1 MDEERRYLEALARD
15 DRSAFDA
22 LYLKYAA
29 KTEEFLYRMLKDHS
43 EAEDITQDIFLKI
56 WRNRTSIGAVDAFGP
71 YLFRMARNAV
81 YDRFDSRSVREN
93 YARRGQPAARIRA
106 SRQRHRQPRPAAAD
120 PHGCRKNARTTAPDL
135 PHEPRRGAF
144 ERPDRRT
151 ALHQPPH
158 GREPDFPRPG
168 RAAEACEADSFLF
181 LKNNSTCDV
190 RSPDMNRLIGKR
202 ANHYAQKLYKR
213 DHRNIPR
220 E

>member
-81 YDRFDSRSVREN
+81 YDRFDNRSVREN
-93 YARRGQPAARIRA
+93 YARRASLLPEYELPDSAIDSRDLLLMIRMVVENA
-106 SRQRHRQPRPAAAD
+106 HAEGIWAGICGELGAD
-120 PHGCRKNARTTAPDL
+120 LSLTKEFLEMGVDEL
-135 PHEPRRGAF
+135 SVS
-144 ERPDRRT
+144 
-151 ALHQPPH
+151 
-158 GREPDFPRPG
+158 PG
-168 RAAEACEADSFLF
+168 RVLPIRKVIVESSCS
-181 LKNNSTCDV
+181 
-190 RSPDMNRLIGKR
+190 
-202 ANHYAQKLYKR
+202 
-213 DHRNIPR
+213 
-220 E
+220 

>member
-81 YDRFDSRSVREN
+81 YDRFDNRSVREN
-93 YARRGQPAARIRA
+93 YARRASLLPEYELPDSAIDSRDLLLLIRMVVEKMPEQRRRIFRM
-106 SRQRHRQPRPAAAD
+106 SREEGLSNDQIAEQ
-120 PHGCRKNARTTAPDL
+120 L
-135 PHEPRRGAF
+135 SIS
-144 ERPDRRT
+144 RRT
-151 ALHQPPH
+151 VENQISRAL
-158 GREPDFPRPG
+158 
-168 RAAEACEADSFLF
+168 AELRKLVKLILF
-181 LKNNSTCDV
+181 FFGKIIPLATCV
-190 RSPDMNRLIGKR
+190 VPI
-202 ANHYAQKLYKR
+202 
-213 DHRNIPR
+213 
-220 E
+220 

>member
-81 YDRFDSRSVREN
+81 YDRFDNRSVREN
-93 YARRGQPAARIRA
+93 YARRASLLPEYELPDSAIDSRDLLLLIRMVVEKMPEQRRRIFRM
-106 SRQRHRQPRPAAAD
+106 SREEGLSNDQIAEQ
-120 PHGCRKNARTTAPDL
+120 L
-135 PHEPRRGAF
+135 SIS
-144 ERPDRRT
+144 RRT
-151 ALHQPPH
+151 VENQISRAL
-158 GREPDFPRPG
+158 
-168 RAAEACEADSFLF
+168 AELRKLVKLILF
-181 LKNNSTCDV
+181 FSENNSTCDV

-202 ANHYAQKLYKR
+202 ANHYAQKPYKR

>member
-81 YDRFDSRSVREN
+81 YARFDNRSVREN
-93 YARRGQPAARIRA
+93 YARRASLLPEYELPASAIDSRDLLLLIRMVVEKMPEQRRRIFRM
-106 SRQRHRQPRPAAAD
+106 SREEGLSNDQIAEQ
-120 PHGCRKNARTTAPDL
+120 L
-135 PHEPRRGAF
+135 SIS
-144 ERPDRRT
+144 RRT
-151 ALHQPPH
+151 VENQISRAL
-158 GREPDFPRPG
+158 
-168 RAAEACEADSFLF
+168 AELRKLVKLILF
-181 LKNNSTCDV
+181 FF
-190 RSPDMNRLIGKR
+190 
-202 ANHYAQKLYKR
+202 
-213 DHRNIPR
+213 
-220 E
+220 

>member
-81 YDRFDSRSVREN
+81 YDRFDNRSVREN
-93 YARRGQPAARIRA
+93 YARRASLLPEYELPDSAIDSRDLLLLIRMVVEKM
-106 SRQRHRQPRPAAAD
+106 PE
-120 PHGCRKNARTTAPDL
+120 N
-135 PHEPRRGAF
+135 GAGSS
-144 ERPDRRT
+144 
-151 ALHQPPH
+151 A
-158 GREPDFPRPG
+158 
-168 RAAEACEADSFLF
+168 
-181 LKNNSTCDV
+181 
-190 RSPDMNRLIGKR
+190 
-202 ANHYAQKLYKR
+202 
-213 DHRNIPR
+213 
-220 E
+220 

>member
-22 LYLKYAA
+22 LYLKYAT

-81 YDRFDSRSVREN
+81 YDRFDNRSVREN
-93 YARRGQPAARIRA
+93 YARRASLLPEYELPDSAIDSRDLLLLIRMVVEKMPEQRRRI
-106 SRQRHRQPRPAAAD
+106 
-120 PHGCRKNARTTAPDL
+120 
-135 PHEPRRGAF
+135 F
-144 ERPDRRT
+144 
-151 ALHQPPH
+151 
-158 GREPDFPRPG
+158 RPG

>member
-81 YDRFDSRSVREN
+81 YDRFDNRSVREN
-93 YARRGQPAARIRA
+93 YARRASLLPEYELPDSAIDSRDLLLLIRMVVEKMPEQRRRIFRM
-106 SRQRHRQPRPAAAD
+106 SREEGLSNDQIAEQ
-120 PHGCRKNARTTAPDL
+120 L
-135 PHEPRRGAF
+135 SIS
-144 ERPDRRT
+144 RRT
-151 ALHQPPH
+151 VENQISRAL
-158 GREPDFPRPG
+158 
-168 RAAEACEADSFLF
+168 AELRKLVKLILF
-181 LKNNSTCDV
+181 FYEKIIPLATCV
-190 RSPDMNRLIGKR
+190 VPI
-202 ANHYAQKLYKR
+202 
-213 DHRNIPR
+213 
-220 E
+220 